1 MPADEVVVYRPATS
15 TGLLGSP
22 GAWYVAACSTVAMRI
37 ASSCLG
43 ITLSRANHL
52 SRGAAS
58 GLLRVP
64 VAGVSPT
71 HLARPPPSV
80 ITVPGR
86 SFRIAR
92 IAGIPIGISPW
103 WLAIVGLIT
112 WSLGSSYFP
121 EVVHGIAPGT
131 SYALGLASALLLF
144 ASIVLHEFGHA
155 IIARRH
161 GIQIEEIDLW
171 LLGGVSLMRGEAHEP
186 EDELRYSLA
195 GPAVTAVVATLFG
208 ALSLLLSGSASP
220 IVRALVNYQLLINC
234 LILGFNLLPA
244 FPLDGGRVLR
254 ALLWRR
260 SGDMQCATATAAR
273 VGRGFGYVM
282 LALGGLA
289 LIGGSPGGLWLAVI
303 GFFLIT
309 AAGAQAASA
318 QARTALSG
326 VRAGELMSHPVAMIP
341 AGLSVQRAVTEHFL
355 PLRFTAFA
363 VVELGGELVG
373 LVTLGD
379 IESLTPAERDTRT
392 VGDIAHRD
400 PALVVREEQEVAPL
414 LEQPA
419 FARVG
424 RAVVVDHDDRP
435 VGLVSITD
443 VQRSIRASRLSRRP
457 PSTPPSR
464 ASRTG
469 HGAAAG

>member
-1 MPADEVVVYRPATS
+1 M
-15 TGLLGSP
+15 
-22 GAWYVAACSTVAMRI
+22 
-37 ASSCLG
+37 
-43 ITLSRANHL
+43 
-52 SRGAAS
+52 
-58 GLLRVP
+58 
-64 VAGVSPT
+64 
-71 HLARPPPSV
+71 
-80 ITVPGR
+80 PGR

-121 EVVHGIAPGT
+121 EVVDGIAPGT

-260 SGDMQCATATAAR
+260 SGDMQQATVTAAR

-355 PLRFTAFA
+355 PLRFTAFP